1 MLRDAGNVGIWHM
14 RGGRMEIAME
24 CRQETSSSFILVLY
38 AMICNIRRLWLSV
51 NTSVLVIFLNIL
63 KREVWLPEA
72 EGEGNDTHFLT
83 FPDASFSGS
92 EIEAE

>member
-1 MLRDAGNVGIWHM
+1 MWAYAGRKKKGNSYGMQTVI
-14 RGGRMEIAME
+14 
-24 CRQETSSSFILVLY
+24 SLSFSLVLY
-38 AMICNIRRLWLSV
+38 AIICNIRRLWLSV

-72 EGEGNDTHFLT
+72 GGEGNDVHFLT
-83 FPDASFSGS
+83 FPDATFSGS